1 MSNYISNLTIEKH
14 YQIQFKLVHHIFI
27 HTNHSK
33 FAIPKINNI
42 LKCSQFIKHL
52 N

>member
-14 YQIQFKLVHHIFI
+14 YQIQFKLVYHIII

-33 FAIPKINNI
+33 FANDKSKTSNI
-42 LKCSQFIKHL
+42 IFLLK
-52 N
+52 